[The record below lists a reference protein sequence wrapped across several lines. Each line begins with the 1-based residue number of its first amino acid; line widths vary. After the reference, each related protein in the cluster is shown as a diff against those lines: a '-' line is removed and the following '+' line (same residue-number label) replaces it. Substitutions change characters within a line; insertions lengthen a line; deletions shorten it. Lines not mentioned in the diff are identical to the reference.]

1 MEYRERVVV
10 NAERVCKSGV
20 FIAKPPI
27 VRVRVVQD
35 RTVGFR
41 KEGNLVVVVT
51 MSLVIMTLMV
61 MKVVVVICSGA
72 WSHGSSS

>member
-41 KEGNLVVVVT
+41 KEGNLVGHCR
-51 MSLVIMTLMV
+51 LVGEAPSIHRNTRTCLDYSFQ
-61 MKVVVVICSGA
+61 I
-72 WSHGSSS
+72 